1 MTETNKGN
9 EEQGT
14 GNSVKDYKDLFVWK
28 KGIDVAE
35 LCYRLTQSF
44 PKEEIYGL
52 TSQIRRSAISISSNI
67 AEGYGRRSTAE
78 YVRFL
83 NIAQGSCNELE
94 TQLIIAQRIGYCTS
108 ESIKDIN
115 QELLSIN
122 RMLISLTNKLKEK
135 F

>member
-1 MTETNKGN
+1 METKNKGN
-9 EEQGT
+9 GERAT
-14 GNSVKDYKDLFVWK
+14 GNSVNDYKDLRVWQ

-35 LCYRLTQSF
+35 QCYRLTKSF

-52 TSQIRRSAISISSNI
+52 TSQIRRSAVSISSNI

-78 YVRFL
+78 YIRFL
-83 NIAQGSCNELE
+83 NIAQGSCNELK

-108 ESIKDIN
+108 ESIREIN
-115 QELLSIN
+115 QELLSIT

-135 F
+135 L

>member
-1 MTETNKGN
+1 MTETKQGN
-9 EEQGT
+9 REQAT
-14 GNSVKDYKDLFVWK
+14 GNSVNDYKDLRVWK
-28 KGIDVAE
+28 KGIDIAE
-35 LCYRLTQSF
+35 QCYRLTQSF

-52 TSQIRRSAISISSNI
+52 TSQIRRSAVSISSNI
-67 AEGYGRRSTAE
+67 AEGYGRRTTAE
-78 YVRFL
+78 YIRFL

-108 ESIKDIN
+108 ESIQEIN

-122 RMLISLTNKLKEK
+122 RMLISLINKLKEK